1 MTSKTLYSGFALVS
15 AVFIALCGVWIAPL
29 GIVDTSL
36 LYVIAQLLI
45 YSASLLGISSAV
57 GHIAKHL
64 QNFNKQNN
72 DTQKVS
78 Q

>member
-1 MTSKTLYSGFALVS
+1 MTSKTLYSGFALIS
-15 AVFIALCGVWIAPL
+15 AVSIALCGVWIEPL

-36 LYVIAQLLI
+36 LYVVAQLLI

-64 QNFNKQNN
+64 QNLNKQNN
-72 DTQKVS
+72 DTQKVN

>member
-15 AVFIALCGVWIAPL
+15 AAFIALCGVWIKPL
-29 GIVDTSL
+29 GIVDSSL
-36 LYVIAQLLI
+36 LYVVAQLLI

-57 GHIAKHL
+57 GQIAKFI
-64 QNFNKQNN
+64 QNLNKQNN
-72 DTQKVS
+72 GTQKNN

>member
-1 MTSKTLYSGFALVS
+1 MTSKTLYSGFALIS
-15 AVFIALCGVWIAPL
+15 AVFIALCGVWIEPL

-36 LYVIAQLLI
+36 LYVVAQLLI

-64 QNFNKQNN
+64 QNLNKQNN
-72 DTQKVS
+72 GTQKAN

>member
-1 MTSKTLYSGFALVS
+1 MTSKSFYSGFALV
-15 AVFIALCGVWIAPL
+15 AAVTIAMCGVFIAPM
-29 GIVDTSL
+29 GIVDSSL

-57 GHIAKHL
+57 QHIAKH
-64 QNFNKQNN
+64 FDIINKNRNN
-72 DTQKVS
+72 GTQTN

>member
-1 MTSKTLYSGFALVS
+1 MTSKTLYSGFALFS
-15 AVFIALCGVWIAPL
+15 AVCIALCGVWIQPL

-57 GHIAKHL
+57 GHIAKHI
-64 QNFNKQNN
+64 QNLNKQNN
-72 DTQKVS
+72 DTQKTN
-78 Q
+78 

>member
-15 AVFIALCGVWIAPL
+15 AVFIALCGVWIQPL

-57 GHIAKHL
+57 GHITKHL
-64 QNFNKQNN
+64 QNLNKQQN
-72 DTQKVS
+72 DTQKTN
-78 Q
+78 

>member
-1 MTSKTLYSGFALVS
+1 MTSKTLYSGFALFS
-15 AVFIALCGVWIAPL
+15 AVCIAMCGVWIAPM

-36 LYVIAQLLI
+36 LYVVAQLLI

-64 QNFNKQNN
+64 QNINN
-72 DTQKVS
+72 EHSKGTKADK
-78 Q
+78 

>member
-1 MTSKTLYSGFALVS
+1 MTSKTLYSGFALFS
-15 AVFIALCGVWIAPL
+15 AVCIAMCGVWIQPL

-64 QNFNKQNN
+64 QNLNKQNN
-72 DTQKVS
+72 DTQKTN
-78 Q
+78 

>member
-15 AVFIALCGVWIAPL
+15 AVLIALCGVWIEPP

-36 LYVIAQLLI
+36 LYVVAQLLI

-64 QNFNKQNN
+64 QTLNKQNN
-72 DTQKVS
+72 DTSKTDK
-78 Q
+78 

>member
-15 AVFIALCGVWIAPL
+15 AVFIALCGVWIEPL

-36 LYVIAQLLI
+36 LYVVAQLLI

-64 QNFNKQNN
+64 QTLNKQNN
-72 DTQKVS
+72 DTQKTDK
-78 Q
+78 

>member
-15 AVFIALCGVWIAPL
+15 AVCIAMCGVWLEPQ

-36 LYVIAQLLI
+36 LYVVAQLLI

-57 GHIAKHL
+57 EHIAKHL
-64 QNFNKQNN
+64 QNINNEHSKGTSANK
-72 DTQKVS
+72 
-78 Q
+78 

>member
-1 MTSKTLYSGFALVS
+1 MTSKTLYSGFALAS
-15 AVFIALCGVWIAPL
+15 AVFIALCGVWIKPQ

-64 QNFNKQNN
+64 QNLNKQNN
-72 DTQKVS
+72 DTHKVN

>member
-1 MTSKTLYSGFALVS
+1 MTSKTLYSGFALLS
-15 AVFIALCGVWIAPL
+15 AVIIALCGVWIEPL

-64 QNFNKQNN
+64 KEFNNGSTK
-72 DTQKVS
+72 TS
-78 Q
+78 QTDK

>member
-15 AVFIALCGVWIAPL
+15 AVFIALCGVWIEPL

-36 LYVIAQLLI
+36 LYVVAQLLI

-64 QNFNKQNN
+64 QTLNKQNN
-72 DTQKVS
+72 DTSKTDK
-78 Q
+78 

>member
-1 MTSKTLYSGFALVS
+1 MTSKTLYSGFALLS
-15 AVFIALCGVWIAPL
+15 AVVIALCGVWIQPL

-64 QNFNKQNN
+64 KELNN
-72 DTQKVS
+72 GNTKSS
-78 Q
+78 QTNQ

>member
-15 AVFIALCGVWIAPL
+15 AVFIALCGVWIKPL

-64 QNFNKQNN
+64 QNLNKQNN
-72 DTQKVS
+72 DTQKVN

>member
-1 MTSKTLYSGFALVS
+1 MTSKTLYSGFALLS
-15 AVFIALCGVWIAPL
+15 AVVIAMCGLWIQPL

-64 QNFNKQNN
+64 KELNKENG
-72 DTQKVS
+72 KSS
-78 Q
+78 QTN

>member
-15 AVFIALCGVWIAPL
+15 AVFIALCGVWIEPL

-36 LYVIAQLLI
+36 LYVVAQLLI

-64 QNFNKQNN
+64 QNLNKQNN
-72 DTQKVS
+72 DAQKANK
-78 Q
+78 

>member
-1 MTSKTLYSGFALVS
+1 MTSKTIYSGFALVS
-15 AVFIALCGVWIAPL
+15 AVFIALCGVWIQPL

-45 YSASLLGISSAV
+45 YSASLLGISLAV
-57 GHIAKHL
+57 EKIAKHL
-64 QNFNKQNN
+64 QNFNKQND
-72 DTQKVS
+72 DTQKDS

>member
-15 AVFIALCGVWIAPL
+15 AVFIALCGVWIKPL

-36 LYVIAQLLI
+36 LYVVAQLLI

-57 GHIAKHL
+57 GHLAKHL
-64 QNFNKQNN
+64 QNLNKQDN
-72 DTQKVS
+72 DTQKTNK
-78 Q
+78 

>member
-1 MTSKTLYSGFALVS
+1 MTSKTLYSGFALLS
-15 AVFIALCGVWIAPL
+15 AVIIALCGVWIEPL

-64 QNFNKQNN
+64 KELNN
-72 DTQKVS
+72 GSTKTTQTDK
-78 Q
+78 

>member
-1 MTSKTLYSGFALVS
+1 MTSKTLYSGFALLS
-15 AVFIALCGVWIAPL
+15 AVVIALCGIWIQPL

-57 GHIAKHL
+57 GQIAKHL
-64 QNFNKQNN
+64 KNINN
-72 DTQKVS
+72 GNTKSS
-78 Q
+78 QTDK

>member
-15 AVFIALCGVWIAPL
+15 AVFIALCGIWIEPL

-36 LYVIAQLLI
+36 LYVVAQLLI

-57 GHIAKHL
+57 GHIAKYL
-64 QNFNKQNN
+64 QNLNKQNN
-72 DTQKVS
+72 DTQKVN
-78 Q
+78 